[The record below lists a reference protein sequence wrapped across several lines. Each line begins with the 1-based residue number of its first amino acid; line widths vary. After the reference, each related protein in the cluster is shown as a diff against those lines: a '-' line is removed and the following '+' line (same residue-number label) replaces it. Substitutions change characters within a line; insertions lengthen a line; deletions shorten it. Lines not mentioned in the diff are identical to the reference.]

1 MKNYIQKWK
10 SLNKNGLKLSLI
22 CGLNWLIRFIAN
34 SQFYLYS
41 AVFLGFLTYYMSHEL
56 QFFTLRILELI
67 IALTMAVGLIN
78 MALSREAKKVK
89 HAILMG
95 VMYLF
100 FLAGNSYIKEH
111 ALTEFMVNRLLSFWI
126 ISLVFAALVTFIQPR
141 LSRYYLFKNVI
152 NKEYLGIRKL
162 TDDLPPQPNLYV
174 DADEEDPDKRM
185 IIINQNV
192 IKPPYQ
198 EVVELSYLNR
208 EIITAIRFRLQPF
221 EKENERTFI
230 DDDTIYYP
238 IFTVHPF
245 GNVEG
250 KSDFYHTLMKFKLSR
265 KAAFTK
271 NGDGLLKRDF

>member
-41 AVFLGFLTYYMSHEL
+41 AVFLGLLTYYMPQDI

-67 IALTMAVGLIN
+67 IVLTMAVGLIN

-141 LSRYYLFKNVI
+141 LFRYYLFKNVI